1 MMTIAF
7 GKSVYFRLP
16 GSTLKIGRF
25 QKSNQALNER
35 GESGASAKG
44 ADEIG
49 DEGEGNG
56 KLGFAFE
63 ACNFRCFCPF
73 LRDSKLVG
81 PISR

>member
-1 MMTIAF
+1 MYLFRFDEEIEESKILFFFIFVNLLSLLYDDSYIHKKIAF

-16 GSTLKIGRF
+16 GSTLKFGRF

-49 DEGEGNG
+49 
-56 KLGFAFE
+56 
-63 ACNFRCFCPF
+63 R
-73 LRDSKLVG
+73 
-81 PISR
+81 